1 MDLGAVL
8 KKAWDIYIKN
18 FVAVFV
24 GFLIVSLI
32 CTLPVYLLGLLLGLI
47 LPFALPVILLLLGV
61 AVVVIAGPLA
71 AGLVTVV
78 LAAIRGEKTDFG
90 KLFAQFGRLGQ
101 TFVLMIILAVAS
113 GILALVNGIPVLG
126 SIMFSGLSM
135 IIVAVG
141 LIALAGLVDRGM
153 GPVAALQ
160 SAVRYLTSRPL
171 VLLAAAGF
179 GAAYGVLMLIPGLW
193 SLMGL
198 VMLFAVPLFIVF
210 VLNSVEETGAVAG
223 EYTPPKQ
230 IVQIVGL
237 SLAGLI
243 VLGAILSAVGVG
255 GARLGFGGLSL
266 LGRGGFGVSAPSLF
280 SRSNDFTLTGKDEHG
295 KSVKVQIGVGLPREF
310 PKDVPI
316 YPKSEVALSS
326 VTPEGTNATFN
337 AKATLQNVFDF
348 YERELPRTGWTVT
361 EKASFGMTIISATKD
376 TRELSVGLMGGSEDK
391 ETIITLTVT
400 PKKND

>member
-1 MDLGAVL
+1 MDLGAML

-126 SIMFSGLSM
+126 SIIFSGLSM

-160 SAVRYLTSRPL
+160 SAVRYLTSRPF

-223 EYTPPKQ
+223 EYAPPKQ

-255 GARLGFGGLSL
+255 GARLGLGGLGL
-266 LGRGGFGVSAPSLF
+266 LGRGGFRTSAPSLF
-280 SRSNDFTLTGKDEHG
+280 NRSSDFTLTGKDENG